1 MHDTFY
7 ARTAQHLA
15 ISATQVAAAATLFD
29 AGATVPFIARYRK
42 EMTGSLDEIQLLAI
56 RDSLAR
62 QAELEKRRSAI
73 IASLQERTLLTDDLL
88 AAVKA
93 AETMTI
99 LEDVYL
105 PWRPKR
111 RTRAAIA
118 RERGLEPLAESLLR
132 GTQSR
137 SLSSYITADGAVPST
152 EQALAGA
159 RDIIAE
165 RISEDVL
172 SRRDVRTLF
181 RSTAVIHARAVE
193 KNRDNS
199 ATYRDYFDWREP
211 VRKIAS
217 HRLHALFRGEQEKAL
232 TLTIRPEEKA
242 ALKILQ
248 RRWLKNPAHHN
259 QLLAAIE
266 DGYRRLL
273 APSLETELRRELKE
287 RADTEAIAVFA
298 ANVRELL
305 LAPPLGQKRVMAL
318 DPGYRTGAKLV
329 CLDSQGA
336 LLEHT
341 TIYPTQGE
349 KQRLAAAHTVEKLV
363 HKHGIEAVAVGSGT
377 AGRETESFVR
387 ECGLEKHIVVTLV
400 NEDGASVYSA
410 SATARREF
418 PDLDVTVRGAIS
430 IGRRLQD
437 PLAELVKI
445 DPKSIGV
452 GQYQHDVNQSALAE
466 ALEAVVTSCVNNVG
480 VELNTAS
487 SELLSFVSGIGPALA
502 ANIVAR
508 RLENGPFRSRRDL
521 LGVPRLGAK
530 AFEQAAGFLRISD
543 GTHPLDASAVHPERY
558 QLVEQ
563 MAADLGVGVK
573 DLMTSNSLRQSID
586 LSRYRSD
593 SVGEPTLVDI
603 LAELA
608 KPGRDP
614 RESFTSFAFAEGIAK
629 IEDLRPGMI
638 LPGLITNVTSFGAFA
653 DIGVHRDGLI
663 HISQLADRFI
673 SDPADVVR
681 VRQRVTVRVLDVDLE
696 RKRINLSLRGV

>member
-259 QLLAAIE
+259 QLLAVIE

-305 LAPPLGQKRVMAL
+305 L
-318 DPGYRTGAKLV
+318 
-329 CLDSQGA
+329 
-336 LLEHT
+336 
-341 TIYPTQGE
+341 
-349 KQRLAAAHTVEKLV
+349 
-363 HKHGIEAVAVGSGT
+363 
-377 AGRETESFVR
+377 
-387 ECGLEKHIVVTLV
+387 
-400 NEDGASVYSA
+400 
-410 SATARREF
+410 
-418 PDLDVTVRGAIS
+418 
-430 IGRRLQD
+430 
-437 PLAELVKI
+437 
-445 DPKSIGV
+445 
-452 GQYQHDVNQSALAE
+452 
-466 ALEAVVTSCVNNVG
+466 
-480 VELNTAS
+480 
-487 SELLSFVSGIGPALA
+487 
-502 ANIVAR
+502 
-508 RLENGPFRSRRDL
+508 
-521 LGVPRLGAK
+521 
-530 AFEQAAGFLRISD
+530 
-543 GTHPLDASAVHPERY
+543 
-558 QLVEQ
+558 
-563 MAADLGVGVK
+563 
-573 DLMTSNSLRQSID
+573 
-586 LSRYRSD
+586 
-593 SVGEPTLVDI
+593 
-603 LAELA
+603 
-608 KPGRDP
+608 
-614 RESFTSFAFAEGIAK
+614 
-629 IEDLRPGMI
+629 
-638 LPGLITNVTSFGAFA
+638 
-653 DIGVHRDGLI
+653 
-663 HISQLADRFI
+663 
-673 SDPADVVR
+673 
-681 VRQRVTVRVLDVDLE
+681 
-696 RKRINLSLRGV
+696 